1 MGVLDKIEGKLVVSC
16 QALEDEPLH
25 GADIMA
31 KMARAA
37 KIGGAAGIR
46 ANGPED
52 IRAIQE
58 EVELPLIGIEK
69 NMDYDAEV
77 YITPTMREVTRV
89 VRAGADIVA
98 VDATKCSRPSG
109 QSLREFI
116 DEIKSSFDIPV
127 MGDISVLKEGIQAEQ
142 AGFDLVGTTLSG
154 YTEDSPDKAG
164 PDFELLE
171 ELLNELSIPVLME
184 GRVSCPEQV
193 GRAVNMGAHAV
204 VVGSAITRPR
214 KITARF
220 VEGLKK

>member
-154 YTEDSPDKAG
+154 YTEYSPDKAG